1 MRIHYSVS
9 GGLAYFPG
17 LASPRTLD
25 TAALPAEI
33 GTDLTESVAAS
44 GFFALPHQVGVL
56 PPGAAD
62 VPQYTLTI
70 EDNGRAHT
78 VRILDSVQEPTLQDL
93 LQRVGALLDDAAC

>member
-17 LASPRTLD
+17 LARPRTLD
-25 TAALPAEI
+25 TAALPPEI
-33 GTDLTESVAAS
+33 GADLANAVLAS
-44 GFFALPHQVGVL
+44 GFFALPHEVGVL

-62 VPQYTLTI
+62 VRQYTLTI

-78 VRILDSVQEPTLQDL
+78 VQILDSVQEPTLQDL
-93 LQRVGALLDDAAC
+93 LQRVEALLDDAAC